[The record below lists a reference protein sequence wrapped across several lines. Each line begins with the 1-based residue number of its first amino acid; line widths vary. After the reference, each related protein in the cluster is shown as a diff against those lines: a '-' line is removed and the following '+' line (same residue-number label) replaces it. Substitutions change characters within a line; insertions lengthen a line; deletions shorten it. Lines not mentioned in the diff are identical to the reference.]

1 MDRFDPV
8 SPLSAE
14 QEQRIAVWVQFEVI
28 LDDIK
33 QPIQLLP
40 HIGAAASDI
49 DFLHMGDI
57 P

>member
-14 QEQRIAVWVQFEVI
+14 QEQRIAVWVQFEII